1 MTEQEIKSRILKMSQ
16 MDEEEWESLC
26 KCCGICCLLKHTR
39 REGTYYTGVACNN
52 LDLSTKRCSIYST
65 RLKHAI
71 SCRKVDLPVV
81 LRSGLLPDSCGY
93 IEYIYGKADKDVS
106 MDFRKILNERDLTK
120 PQADLSKLEFNSNP
134 VSINTRY
141 CTVPGP
147 WDFIIKESLNW
158 RSRSIELRDKYAEF
172 GHKLL
177 QQIQGGRSK

>member
-1 MTEQEIKSRILKMSQ
+1 
-16 MDEEEWESLC
+16 
-26 KCCGICCLLKHTR
+26 
-39 REGTYYTGVACNN
+39 
-52 LDLSTKRCSIYST
+52 
-65 RLKHAI
+65 
-71 SCRKVDLPVV
+71 
-81 LRSGLLPDSCGY
+81 
-93 IEYIYGKADKDVS
+93 

-141 CTVPGP
+141 RTVPGP